1 MKLKKA
7 NAVLAILSEIAL
19 LIHIGYT
26 VFAYL
31 TLYYNPMLK
40 TATALPFIILVCLH
54 AVCGMCAVFLMG
66 DGTCLNAYPKQNKG
80 ILMQRI
86 SAAFIFPLL
95 LLHLRT
101 YDLLKSTSENANW
114 VLFVLL
120 LLVQIIFYGVTLL
133 HIASSFSKDFITLG
147 MLGDR
152 NKQKRLDRIVRI
164 VCGLIGIVAAIAVIR
179 TQLIM
184 FLPK

>member
-31 TLYYNPMLK
+31 TFYYNPMLK
-40 TATALPFIILVCLH
+40 TITALPFIILACLH
-54 AVCGMCAVFLMG
+54 AVCGMCAVFIMG
-66 DGTCLNAYPKQNKG
+66 DGTCLTAYPKQNRG
-80 ILMQRI
+80 ILLQRV

-101 YDLLKSTSENANW
+101 YELLKTSAENANW
-114 VLFVLL
+114 MLFACMI
-120 LLVQIIFYGVTLL
+120 LVQTVFYGVTLL
-133 HIASSFSKDFITLG
+133 HIAASFSKAFITLG
-147 MLGDR
+147 WLSDR
-152 NKQKRLDRIVRI
+152 TKQKRLDRIVWI
-164 VCGLIGIVAAIAVIR
+164 VCSLIGIAASIVVIR
-179 TQLIM
+179 TELIM